1 MLKISGHGSIR
12 KIKGGAA
19 GIITLSTLFLGL
31 QGVSADEVT
40 STSTTEPTTEL
51 SSSIE
56 KSEVSKD
63 ENKVE
68 DKKVEDKSKVD
79 STDKKEEVKSSEK
92 EVPKNTDKETYTKV
106 ESKEFDIAKKDAKD
120 NGVSVKEDIKPSIKD
135 SQKDVQDDLAKQTK
149 DLKAAQKTQVGSDA
163 ITSLDKEKLTEAGIR
178 VVDGKVKL
186 FTDLK
191 EMEAFVKQQSK
202 DIASDIEAKHG
213 MDKYAQLATKELKEV
228 GIEVVVGKE
237 VVKSSPKEA
246 MEALKALQAQ
256 VTSAVKTKQ
265 ELDSAYLALQE
276 RAKAAGL
283 LIKEGKGV
291 TLESAKDAKD
301 FLNKQVEEVNTL
313 INSLKKENDKLI
325 GAIATAESYGIKVSK
340 GSNLKVA
347 SLKDATENVATQ
359 VGKFNTLVKSIEES
373 KTLISTVVENAKK
386 AGVALEGDVVVN
398 SAKGEESKLKEK
410 VTSALKELQDA
421 TVAQT
426 SVKEQLAKLV
436 EDAKAKGITVTISGN
451 KKVSVEGVST
461 ELSAIKAKIDK
472 AVADKE
478 KAASDYAT
486 AMKNAKEAS
495 RLLEGS
501 TAKKEGDVYK
511 QTLTIKSGGTKGY
524 VSLKATGSAEIMSV
538 ELVDPAGKKVESVK
552 TLADLTSYTDF
563 SKQGDYVLTYTFR
576 AKDNTAGSVVSSAN
590 TNGVAAVEGKASGRL
605 SVTTKAPIST
615 NTENQ
620 IEPLTTVHVYDYSS
634 SYAGKVKDSLRLS
647 KKIIEANKNP
657 DSRHIL
663 QLYPDNYNQSS
674 YHAST
679 QPTVAG
685 IRGVSSKLLTK
696 QQALDIIDKLLK
708 INSPSEKDPTYPNY
722 GAFFQGLADAMGNN
736 RYLDNTRNDVVPF
749 EEIVDKVTKPT
760 DTVSVI
766 QYTDGWMDQGVVEEM
781 DKSFAEWAKKRAKTF
796 MSVINRNQVTDN
808 DTNSLQSFNQM
819 SALGHP
825 NIYDMTGKDPKVVDA
840 EVVKRF
846 LETATVQ
853 VKSTKGEDQLV
864 TVSITGT
871 KTAKVTKAT
880 LKGATNKDLPIK
892 DGKVNF
898 SEKLPDGNWTVDY
911 ELSGDGDVTVTAT
924 VAGKE
929 VVKETKSLKEV
940 KGVEA
945 SSTTKTDN
953 LNAVVLPTATEVK
966 PINIEG
972 LTVLAKNVRLGAFEA
987 DSTTVAVEKE
997 LIKLN
1002 FKETVAPINFE
1013 REVVPTQAEVTTQDV
1028 YLKVVSEK
1036 GVPEVLDLPEY
1047 HEEKGIPEVH
1057 KKEIKEVIAYL
1068 DIEDNSVLDDNTTK
1082 ELPKEAP
1089 QFLQN
1094 GKYVFTGKTE
1104 VIDGITKH
1112 YYRKVVP
1119 EKVVPE
1125 TPVQPEGKVLPYTG
1139 TGDSSL
1145 VQAAGMGLGLV
1156 GFLALAGASKPSRE
1170 ED

>member
-1 MLKISGHGSIR
+1 M
-12 KIKGGAA
+12 
-19 GIITLSTLFLGL
+19 
-31 QGVSADEVT
+31 
-40 STSTTEPTTEL
+40 
-51 SSSIE
+51 
-56 KSEVSKD
+56 
-63 ENKVE
+63 
-68 DKKVEDKSKVD
+68 
-79 STDKKEEVKSSEK
+79 
-92 EVPKNTDKETYTKV
+92 
-106 ESKEFDIAKKDAKD
+106 
-120 NGVSVKEDIKPSIKD
+120 
-135 SQKDVQDDLAKQTK
+135 
-149 DLKAAQKTQVGSDA
+149 
-163 ITSLDKEKLTEAGIR
+163 DKEKLTEAGIR

-202 DIASDIEAKHG
+202 DIASDIEAKHD
-213 MDKYAQLATKELKEV
+213 MDKYAQLATKEFKEA

-246 MEALKALQAQ
+246 LEALKALQAQ

-276 RAKAAGL
+276 RAKSTGL
-283 LIKEGKGV
+283 LTKEGKGI

-325 GAIATAESYGIKVSK
+325 GAIATVESYGIKVSK

-373 KTLISTVVENAKK
+373 KALVSTVVENAKK
-386 AGVALEGDVVVN
+386 AGVALEGEVVVN
-398 SAKGEESKLKEK
+398 SAKGEEGKLKEK

-421 TVAQT
+421 IVAQT
-426 SVKEQLAKLV
+426 SAKEQLAKLV
-436 EDAKAKGITVTISGN
+436 EDAKAKGITVNISGN
-451 KKVSVEGVST
+451 KKVSVEGVSA
-461 ELSAIKAKIDK
+461 ELSAIKEKIAKAI
-472 AVADKE
+472 ADKE

-486 AMKNAKEAS
+486 ALKNAKESS

-511 QTLTIKSGGTKGY
+511 QTLTIKSGGTKGS
-524 VSLKATGSAEIMSV
+524 VSLKANGSAEIVSV
-538 ELVDPAGKKVESVK
+538 DLVDPTGKKVESVK

-563 SKQGDYVLTYTFR
+563 SKQGDYILTYTFR
-576 AKDNTAGSVVSSAN
+576 AKDNTSGSVVSSAN
-590 TNGVAAVEGKASGRL
+590 TNGVAAVEGKSSGTL
-605 SVTTKAPIST
+605 SITTKAKVTENTSTSKKHEPMDLLQIIDLSGSLSDFEFKRANGVAGGRKQQINDMIYVIENKLTDEDHVMLAFYGT
-615 NTENQ
+615 NTE
-620 IEPLTTVHVYDYSS
+620 D
-634 SYAGKVKDSLRLS
+634 SY
-647 KKIIEANKNP
+647 KIGDREGSDIT
-657 DSRHIL
+657 R
-663 QLYPDNYNQSS
+663 
-674 YHAST
+674 
-679 QPTVAG
+679 
-685 IRGVSSKLLTK
+685 LLTK
-696 QQALDIIDKLLK
+696 KEAIDLLK
-708 INSPSEKDPTYPNY
+708 ELNSNEAVHSMSLSSSLISSYISPLLESKKYSVSKNFPIGTGFE
-722 GAFFQGLADAMGNN
+722 
-736 RYLDNTRNDVVPF
+736 DVY
-749 EEIVDKVTKPT
+749 KAQTNKNKQ
-760 DTVSVI
+760 VSVL
-766 QYTDGWMDQGVVEEM
+766 QFTDDWSSYYTHENIDT
-781 DKSFAEWAKKRAKTF
+781 SFADWAKSNAKTF
-796 MSVINRNQVTDN
+796 MTVIDSKDGKN
-808 DTNSLQSFNQM
+808 TNSYEQLVK
-819 SALGHP
+819 AGHP
-825 NIYDMTGKDPKVVDA
+825 NIKVFTKLDTPNRQQDIA
-840 EVVKRF
+840 NLFESTAVVTTK
-846 LETATVQ
+846 TI
-853 VKSTKGEDQLV
+853 TKGEDQLV

-945 SSTTKTDN
+945 SSATKTDN
-953 LNAVVLPTATEVK
+953 LNALVLPTVKEVK

-972 LTVLAKNVRLGAFEA
+972 LTVLAKNVLLGTFEV
-987 DSTTVAVEKE
+987 DSTAVAVEKE
-997 LIKLN
+997 LIKPN

-1013 REVVPTQAEVTTQDV
+1013 REVIPTQAEVTTQDV
-1028 YLKVVSEK
+1028 YLKVVFEK

-1068 DIEDNSVLDDNTTK
+1068 DIEDNSVLDDNTAK

-1094 GKYVFTGKTE
+1094 GKYIFTGKTE
-1104 VIDGITKH
+1104 VVDGITKH

-1156 GFLALAGASKPSRE
+1156 GLLALAGASKPSRE

>member
-1 MLKISGHGSIR
+1 M
-12 KIKGGAA
+12 
-19 GIITLSTLFLGL
+19 
-31 QGVSADEVT
+31 
-40 STSTTEPTTEL
+40 
-51 SSSIE
+51 
-56 KSEVSKD
+56 KD
-63 ENKVE
+63 
-68 DKKVEDKSKVD
+68 
-79 STDKKEEVKSSEK
+79 
-92 EVPKNTDKETYTKV
+92 
-106 ESKEFDIAKKDAKD
+106 
-120 NGVSVKEDIKPSIKD
+120 
-135 SQKDVQDDLAKQTK
+135 
-149 DLKAAQKTQVGSDA
+149 AQKTQVGSNA
-163 ITSLDKEKLTEAGIR
+163 ITSLDKEKLTEAGVR

-202 DIASDIEAKHG
+202 DIASDIEAKRD
-213 MDKYAQLATKELKEV
+213 MDKYAQLATKELREV
-228 GIEVVVGKE
+228 GIEVVVGEE

-246 MEALKALQAQ
+246 LEALKALQVQ

-276 RAKAAGL
+276 RAKSTGL
-283 LIKEGKGV
+283 FTKEGKGI

-301 FLNKQVEEVNTL
+301 FLNKQVEEVNIL

-373 KTLISTVVENAKK
+373 KALVSTVVENAKK
-386 AGVALEGDVVVN
+386 AGVALEGEVVVN
-398 SAKGEESKLKEK
+398 SAKGEEGKLKEK

-426 SVKEQLAKLV
+426 SAKEQLAKLV
-436 EDAKAKGITVTISGN
+436 EDAKAKGITVNISGN

-478 KAASDYAT
+478 KAESDYAT
-486 AMKNAKEAS
+486 ALKNAKEAS

-511 QTLTIKSGGTKGY
+511 QTLTIKSGGTKGS
-524 VSLKATGSAEIMSV
+524 VSLKATGSAEIVSV
-538 ELVDPAGKKVESVK
+538 DLVDPMGKKVESVK

-590 TNGVAAVEGKASGRL
+590 TQGIQAVEGKAGGNL
-605 SVTTKAPIST
+605 TLTTKAPVIT
-615 NTENQ
+615 NTSNEY
-620 IEPLTTVHVYDYSS
+620 EPLITDHIYDYSGS
-634 SYAGKVKDSLRLS
+634 FIITGLLNALKTS
-647 KKIIEANKNP
+647 KKLIESNTNPNSKHII
-657 DSRHIL
+657 
-663 QLYPDNYNQSS
+663 QLYLENTSNSYVARDVSNTDGMPPFSS
-674 YHAST
+674 T
-679 QPTVAG
+679 
-685 IRGVSSKLLTK
+685 LLTK
-696 QQALDIIDKLLK
+696 QEALNIVSALIDIQ
-708 INSPSEKDPTYPNY
+708 EKASKAPGGLISAIFSSNYYPNIKNVFKDKIY
-722 GAFFQGLADAMGNN
+722 RPVGE
-736 RYLDNTRNDVVPF
+736 VVPF
-749 EEIVDKVTKPT
+749 GDVVDRLVKPS

-766 QYTDGWMDQGVVEEM
+766 QYTDDWTRFETSDLLF
-781 DKSFAEWAKKRAKTF
+781 STWAKKRAKTF
-796 MSVINRNQVTDN
+796 MTVVDPTVIKSDEDEYTSVY
-808 DTNSLQSFNQM
+808 SMKL
-819 SALGHP
+819 AGHP
-825 NIYDMTGKDPKVVDA
+825 NIYVTSGKSRAKVDEDVI
-840 EVVKRF
+840 RQF
-846 LETATVQ
+846 QETATVK
-853 VKSTKGEDQLV
+853 VTSKKGEDQLV
-864 TVSITGT
+864 TVNISGT
-871 KTAKVTKAT
+871 NTAKVTKAT

-953 LNAVVLPTATEVK
+953 LTTVVMPTATEVK

-997 LIKLN
+997 LIKPN
-1002 FKETVAPINFE
+1002 FKETVVPINFE
-1013 REVVPTQAEVTTQDV
+1013 REVIPTQAEVTTQDV
-1028 YLKVVSEK
+1028 YLKVVFEK

-1125 TPVQPEGKVLPYTG
+1125 APVQPEGKVLPYTG

-1145 VQAAGMGLGLV
+1145 VQAAGIGLGLV
-1156 GFLALAGASKPSRE
+1156 GLLALAGASKPSRE

>member
-1 MLKISGHGSIR
+1 
-12 KIKGGAA
+12 
-19 GIITLSTLFLGL
+19 
-31 QGVSADEVT
+31 
-40 STSTTEPTTEL
+40 
-51 SSSIE
+51 
-56 KSEVSKD
+56 
-63 ENKVE
+63 
-68 DKKVEDKSKVD
+68 
-79 STDKKEEVKSSEK
+79 
-92 EVPKNTDKETYTKV
+92 
-106 ESKEFDIAKKDAKD
+106 
-120 NGVSVKEDIKPSIKD
+120 
-135 SQKDVQDDLAKQTK
+135 
-149 DLKAAQKTQVGSDA
+149 
-163 ITSLDKEKLTEAGIR
+163 
-178 VVDGKVKL
+178 
-186 FTDLK
+186 
-191 EMEAFVKQQSK
+191 
-202 DIASDIEAKHG
+202 
-213 MDKYAQLATKELKEV
+213 MDKYAQLATEELKEA
-228 GIEVVVGKE
+228 GIEVVVSKE

-246 MEALKALQAQ
+246 LEALKALQAQ

-276 RAKAAGL
+276 RAKSTGL
-283 LIKEGKGV
+283 LTKEGKGI

-325 GAIATAESYGIKVSK
+325 GAIVTAESYGIKVSK

-373 KTLISTVVENAKK
+373 KALVSTVVENAKK
-386 AGVALEGDVVVN
+386 AGVALEGEVVVN
-398 SAKGEESKLKEK
+398 SAKGEEGKLKEK

-421 TVAQT
+421 TAAQT
-426 SVKEQLAKLV
+426 SAKEQLAKLV
-436 EDAKAKGITVTISGN
+436 EDAKSKGITVNISGN

-461 ELSAIKAKIDK
+461 ELSAIKEKIAK

-486 AMKNAKEAS
+486 ALKNAKESS

-501 TAKKEGDVYK
+501 TAKKEGDVCK
-511 QTLTIKSGGTKGY
+511 QTLTIKSGGTKGS
-524 VSLKATGSAEIMSV
+524 VSLKATGSAEIVSV
-538 ELVDPAGKKVESVK
+538 DLVDPAGKKVESVK

-576 AKDNTAGSVVSSAN
+576 AKDNTSGSVVSSAN
-590 TNGVAAVEGKASGRL
+590 TNGVAAVEGKAMGTL

-615 NTENQ
+615 NIENQ

-634 SYAGKVKDSLRLS
+634 SYAGKIKGSLLLS

-657 DSRHIL
+657 DSRHII
-663 QLYPDNYNQSS
+663 QIYKGNYGQSS
-674 YHAST
+674 YSADT
-679 QPTVAG
+679 QSKGFIATG
-685 IRGVSSKLLTK
+685 ISSKSLTK
-696 QQALDIIDKLLK
+696 QQALDIIDNLLK
-708 INSPSEKDPTYPNY
+708 INAPSEKDPTYSTYPDY
-722 GAFFQGLADAMGNN
+722 FQGLADALGNN
-736 RYLDNTRNDVVPF
+736 RYSDDTRVDFVPF
-749 EEIVDKVTKPT
+749 EEIVDNLTKPT

-766 QYTDGWMDQGVVEEM
+766 QYTDGWIVDKDINEEM

-796 MSVINRNQVTDN
+796 MSVINRNQVTPS
-808 DTNSLQSFNQM
+808 DTNSMRSIEQM
-819 SALGHP
+819 TALGHP

-846 LETATVQ
+846 LETATVK

-880 LKGATNKDLPIK
+880 LKGATNKNLPIK

-972 LTVLAKNVRLGAFEA
+972 LTVLAKNVRLGAFEV

-997 LIKLN
+997 LIKPN
-1002 FKETVAPINFE
+1002 FKETVVPINFE
-1013 REVVPTQAEVTTQDV
+1013 REVIPTQAEVTTQDV
-1028 YLKVVSEK
+1028 YLKVVFEK

-1145 VQAAGMGLGLV
+1145 VQAAGIGLGLV
-1156 GFLALAGASKPSRE
+1156 GLLALAGASKPSRE